1 MIPIIWGQKEGYIYL
16 QLRDFKSGVR
26 KNEQMAAVTE
36 TLEREDLLALAALL
50 TGALAAGAP
59 VASDAK
65 KYKHSTHHIST
76 VQSGTYAGSGMSAAQ
91 PRTYGTSGK
100 PVGTV
105 TAPSVGS
112 YYWPSVGVTN
122 AVPTWNNSGPSGR
135 R

>member
-1 MIPIIWGQKEGYIYL
+1 MMTN
-16 QLRDFKSGVR
+16 R
-26 KNEQMAAVTE
+26 
-36 TLEREDLLALAALL
+36 LALAALF
-50 TGALAAGAP
+50 TGVLVGAP
-59 VASDAK
+59 FASNAK
-65 KYKHSTHHIST
+65 QYKHITHRIST
-76 VQSGTYAGSGMSAAQ
+76 VQSGTYGTSGMSAAQ

-122 AVPTWNNSGPSGR
+122 AVPTWNNTGPSVR

>member
-1 MIPIIWGQKEGYIYL
+1 MMTT
-16 QLRDFKSGVR
+16 R
-26 KNEQMAAVTE
+26 
-36 TLEREDLLALAALL
+36 LALAALV
-50 TGALAAGAP
+50 TGVLAAAP
-59 VASDAK
+59 IASDAK
-65 KYKHSTHHIST
+65 KYRHSPHHIST
-76 VQSGTYAGSGMSAAQ
+76 VQSGTYGTSGVSAAQ

-122 AVPTWNNSGPSGR
+122 AVPTWNNTGPSVR

>member
-1 MIPIIWGQKEGYIYL
+1 M
-16 QLRDFKSGVR
+16 
-26 KNEQMAAVTE
+26 VT
-36 TLEREDLLALAALL
+36 TRLALAALV
-50 TGALAAGAP
+50 TGVLAAGAP

-76 VQSGTYAGSGMSAAQ
+76 VQSGTYAGSGLSAAQ

-122 AVPTWNNSGPSGR
+122 AVPTWNNTGPSGR